1 MENKVNVEVK
11 SRYVRLSEDH
21 IEFLFGDGYEL
32 TNVKDLN
39 QPELFEC
46 EETVTI
52 VSESG
57 KKIENVRIIGPSV
70 PQTYVVISKSDAIDS
85 EIDAPVRWLDDL
97 DDSAA
102 CYITGPEGELHISEG
117 VIICMRH
124 IHFSLDEAKEYG
136 VKNGDIVSVKVDG
149 DKGGIMHNVLCIV
162 DFNHKLEM
170 HIDSDDA
177 NAFLLKQGDIVE
189 IIK

>member
-1 MENKVNVEVK
+1 MKIKVGISN
-11 SRYVRLSEDH
+11 RLVHLTRDD
-21 IEFLFGDGYEL
+21 INILFGDGYEL

-39 QPELFEC
+39 QPNLFSC

-149 DKGGIMHNVLCIV
+149 DKGGIMHNVLCVV

-170 HIDSDDA
+170 HIDNDDA

>member
-1 MENKVNVEVK
+1 MKNKVNVEVS

-21 IEFLFGDGYEL
+21 IEFLFGDNYEL

-39 QPELFEC
+39 QSDLFEC
-46 EETVTI
+46 EETITI
-52 VSESG
+52 KSENG
-57 KKIENVRIIGPSV
+57 QIIENVKIIGPSV
-70 PQTYVVISKSDAIDS
+70 PQSFIVISKSDAINL
-85 EIDAPVRWLDDL
+85 ELDAPVRWLDDL

-102 CYITGPEGELHISEG
+102 CYIIGPEGELHISEG
-117 VIICMRH
+117 VIISMRH
-124 IHFSLDEAKEYG
+124 IHFSSDEAKEFG

-149 DKGGIMHNVLCIV
+149 DKGGILNNVLCVV

-170 HIDSDDA
+170 HIDNDDA
-177 NAFLLKQGDIVE
+177 NAFLIKAGDIVE